1 MYKKI
6 VNINQWPRSIDQS
19 KSMNT
24 IMEERRRVREEKIS
38 EFQKRADGLLD
49 LIKKGNLVN

>member
-1 MYKKI
+1 MCKKV

-24 IMEERRRVREEKIS
+24 IMEERRRIREEKIN
-38 EFQKRADGLLD
+38 EFLKRADGLLD
-49 LIKKGNLVN
+49 LVKKGI

>member
-6 VNINQWPRSIDQS
+6 VNINQWARSINQS

-24 IMEERRRVREEKIS
+24 IMEERRRIREEKIS

-49 LIKKGNLVN
+49 LIKKGF

>member
-19 KSMNT
+19 KSMNK
-24 IMEERRRVREEKIS
+24 IMEERRRIREEKIS

-49 LIKKGNLVN
+49 LIKKGF